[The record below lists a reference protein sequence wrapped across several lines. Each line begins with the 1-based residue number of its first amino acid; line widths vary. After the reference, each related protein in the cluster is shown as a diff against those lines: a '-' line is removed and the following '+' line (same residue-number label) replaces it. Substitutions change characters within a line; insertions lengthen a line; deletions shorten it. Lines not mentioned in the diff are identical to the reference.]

1 MLDFAFSRV
10 ADLPAAIAAASDPET
25 ALIAGGT
32 ELVNWLKEGIVA
44 PSRLVDINGLA
55 ELAPIRV
62 GETSVRI
69 GALARM
75 SEVAAHDF
83 IRREM
88 PAIAEALLASASPQL
103 RNMASMGGNLSQRT
117 RCPYFRAETDL
128 PCNKRRPGTGCAARE
143 GEDRGMA
150 IFGWS
155 EHCLATHPS
164 DVAVALAALDAIVHL
179 QSGEGERGVPLVD
192 FYRLPGDN
200 PERDTVLRRGEVIT
214 AIEVPVS
221 PLARRSRYLKVRERA
236 SYEFAL
242 VSVAVA
248 LELDAN
254 ETGRIGEVRIA
265 LGGVAPKPWRLARAE
280 ATLRGAPLEASAVRA
295 ALEADFAEA
304 RPRRHNGFKIE
315 LAKRAVIRALQDA
328 RGESADKEIA

>member
-1 MLDFAFSRV
+1 MLAFGFSR
-10 ADLPAAIAAASDPET
+10 AGDLPSAIAAAAEPDT

-44 PSRLVDINGLA
+44 PARVVDINGLA
-55 ELAPIRV
+55 ELAMIEV
-62 GETSVRI
+62 GTQSVRI

-75 SEVAAHDF
+75 SEVAEHEL

-103 RNMASMGGNLSQRT
+103 RNMASMGGNLRQRT
-117 RCPYFRAETDL
+117 RCPYFRAETEL
-128 PCNKRRPGTGCAARE
+128 PCNKRRPGTGCSALE

-164 DVAVALAALDAIVHL
+164 DVAVAFAALDATVHL
-179 QSGEGERGVPLVD
+179 RSHAGTRSVPLVD
-192 FYRLPGDN
+192 FYRLPDDA
-200 PERDTVLRRGEVIT
+200 PERDTVFERGELVT
-214 AIEVPVS
+214 AIEVGIS
-221 PLARRSRYLKVRERA
+221 PLAKRSHYLKVRERA

-242 VSVAVA
+242 VSAAVA
-248 LELDAN
+248 IELD
-254 ETGRIGEVRIA
+254 GDRIREARIA
-265 LGGVAPKPWRLARAE
+265 LGGVAHKPWRLARAE
-280 ATLRGAPLEASAVRA
+280 ATLRGAPLEASALRT
-295 ALEADFAEA
+295 ALEADFADA

-315 LAKRAVIRALQDA
+315 LAKRAVIRALQTA
-328 RGESADKEIA
+328 GAQS